1 MPNIK
6 IFVLKSYSTKI
17 SFPLESLLI
26 LNLEQ
31 QKTNT
36 NIKLKKEEEEK
47 KGKLEN
53 YPGILIICIK
63 RNNEKVFQCMITK
76 SEDVQLFS
84 NKNKVKKGN
93 DKSYSTHGRQ
103 ET

>member
-1 MPNIK
+1 M
-6 IFVLKSYSTKI
+6 
-17 SFPLESLLI
+17 
-26 LNLEQ
+26 
-31 QKTNT
+31 TNT
-36 NIKLKKEEEEK
+36 TMKLKQEGKK

-53 YPGILIICIK
+53 YSGILIICIK

-76 SEDVQLFS
+76 SGDVQLFS
-84 NKNKVKKGN
+84 NKSKVKKGN

>member
-1 MPNIK
+1 
-6 IFVLKSYSTKI
+6 
-17 SFPLESLLI
+17 
-26 LNLEQ
+26 
-31 QKTNT
+31 
-36 NIKLKKEEEEK
+36 
-47 KGKLEN
+47 
-53 YPGILIICIK
+53 
-63 RNNEKVFQCMITK
+63 MITK